1 MSARKAD
8 ANGGAVAVRP
18 ENPGPAEKAARGAL
32 KSADNTFG
40 SAGFLK
46 RSMDKVFPD
55 HWSFMLG
62 EIALYSFVILL
73 LSGVYLTLFFHAS
86 QRVVVYDGSYQPLR
100 GVQMTDAYA
109 STLHMSF
116 DVRGGLLMRQ
126 IHHWAA
132 LLFVTSIVVHMF
144 RVFFTGAFRKPRT
157 INWHIGTILLILG
170 I

>member
-1 MSARKAD
+1 MASTGETAAKKGLRYVD
-8 ANGGAVAVRP
+8 DRLGGAKFLR
-18 ENPGPAEKAARGAL
+18 
-32 KSADNTFG
+32 KSMN
-40 SAGFLK
+40 
-46 RSMDKVFPD
+46 KVFPD

-73 LSGVYLTLFFHAS
+73 LTGVYLTLFFHAS
-86 QRVVVYDGSYQPLR
+86 SREVIYNGSYAPLR
-100 GVQMTDAYA
+100 GVPMTDAYA

-132 LLFVTSIVVHMF
+132 LLFVMSIAVHMM

-157 INWHIGTILLILG
+157 I
-170 I
+170 